1 MNPAHYIVYEVI
13 DDIMIYVGSFLAN
26 SEDQAIERARNSSER
41 LKNSTLACQGG
52 NYYDTQKMDRA

>member
-41 LKNSTLACQGG
+41 LKNSTLACQGELL
-52 NYYDTQKMDRA
+52 

>member
-41 LKNSTLACQGG
+41 LKNSTLVCQGELL
-52 NYYDTQKMDRA
+52 